1 METINKVLAGGAIV
15 LSSVLPIKNAQAQD
29 QVQIKGNLCLEWIAD
44 GVRNQNGILEPFE
57 EKYMKEKFKKSNT
70 LYVCTQ
76 LSDEFGPKMMSLYHT
91 LKGALNHKR
100 EDLLRWPPQ
109 SILSFNKEGKITGAY
124 RVAEGMV
131 EFDVIPNINYEERM
145 SERYE
150 RFYER
155 R

>member
-1 METINKVLAGGAIV
+1 MKTIKTLLLAG
-15 LSSVLPIKNAQAQD
+15 LMSFLPVKNVQAQD
-29 QVQIKGNLCLEWIAD
+29 QVQIKGNQCLEWIAD
-44 GVRNQNGILEPFE
+44 GIGNQNGILEPFE
-57 EKYMKEKFKKSNT
+57 EKYMREEFKKLDI

-76 LSDEFGPKMMSLYHT
+76 LSDEFGPKMMKLYNT
-91 LKGALNHKR
+91 LEGAANHKR

-109 SILSFNKEGKITGAY
+109 SILSFNKEGRIIGAY
-124 RVAEGMV
+124 SVAEGMV
-131 EFDVIPNINYEERM
+131 RFDVIPNINCGKRM